1 MTTLEAINPTSFI
14 GATKTS
20 RPLKIDKDHLQTF
33 GYSTY
38 LDESYVDLTISRNNA
53 FGPDLVD
60 GFLILSLLTYFSF
73 DAPFIELEGAYA
85 LNYGLNRVRFT
96 SPVMVGD
103 EVFVSRTVT
112 DVKAVAPSRARL
124 EEKVEMKRAADGELV
139 MIAEWISYIID
150 GAAENGE

>member
-1 MTTLEAINPTSFI
+1 MTNLGAINPTNLI
-14 GATKTS
+14 GVTKTS
-20 RPLKIDKDHLQTF
+20 HPLKIDKDHLQSF

-60 GFLILSLLTYFSF
+60 GFLLLSLLTYYSF
-73 DAPFIELEGAYA
+73 DAPFVELEGAYA

-112 DVKAVAPSRARL
+112 DAKKVSPTRTRL
-124 EEKVEMKRAADGELV
+124 EEKVTMKKATDGELV

-150 GAAENGE
+150 GAAENG